1 VNAVDMKLL
10 NIGCGDTFHPQWTNL
25 DYSPLASGVIACD
38 VRRGLMF
45 PAARFAACYSSH
57 VLEHLSPEEG
67 AALLAEMHR
76 VLAPGGVVRVVVPDL
91 ELVARNYLATL
102 ERALARA
109 TGADDDYDWM
119 MIQLL
124 DQSVRR
130 TSGGSMARFWRDPA
144 RNNQAF
150 VVARAGLEAEW
161 VMARARSGTAAV
173 RRTLWQR
180 VRSRSPAQ
188 LSSELRQRTAR
199 TLVGAIAGKS
209 SARAFTE
216 GLFRASGE
224 IHQWMYDR
232 YSLARALTR
241 AGFSEPRVLAASES
255 LIPGFAAYELDVV
268 GARVRKPDSLF
279 MEALKAAPGSPAG
292 EHP

>member
-1 VNAVDMKLL
+1 MKLL
-10 NIGCGDTFHPQWTNL
+10 NVGCGDTFHPQWTNL
-25 DYSPLASGVIACD
+25 DYHPLADGVIACD
-38 VRRGLMF
+38 VRRGLAF

-57 VLEHLSPEEG
+57 VLEHLSPEE
-67 AALLAEMHR
+67 ATALLAEMHR
-76 VLAPGGVVRVVVPDL
+76 VLAPGGVIRVVVPDL
-91 ELVARNYLATL
+91 ERVARDYLETL
-102 ERALARA
+102 ERALAGA
-109 TGADDDYDWM
+109 AGADDDYDWM

-130 TSGGSMARFWRDPA
+130 TSGGAMAQYWRDPA
-144 RNNQAF
+144 RNNPAF
-150 VVARAGLEAEW
+150 VIARAGLEAER
-161 VMARARSGTAAV
+161 VMAQARAGTAAV

-180 VRSRSPAQ
+180 VRSRSSRQ

-199 TLVGAIAGKS
+199 TLVGAIAGSS
-209 SARAFTE
+209 SAQAFTN

-241 AGFSEPRVLAASES
+241 AGFSDPRVMSASES

-268 GARVRKPDSLF
+268 GKRVRKPDSLF
-279 MEALKAAPGSPAG
+279 MEALKTAPASPAG
-292 EHP
+292 EHR